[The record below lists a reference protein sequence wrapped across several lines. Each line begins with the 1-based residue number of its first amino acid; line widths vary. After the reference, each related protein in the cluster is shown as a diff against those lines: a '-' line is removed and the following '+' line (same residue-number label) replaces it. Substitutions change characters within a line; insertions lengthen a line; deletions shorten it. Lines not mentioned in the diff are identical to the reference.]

1 MVLYIY
7 KLYIYKGKMHYT
19 PGVESMKLI
28 FTMGRISAE
37 SFFSY
42 CLRSR
47 KIKTEL
53 TTTISGPR
61 KIKTGN
67 QPLPQV
73 PGRLRLTI
81 SHCLRS

>member
-37 SFFSY
+37 SLF
-42 CLRSR
+42 
-47 KIKTEL
+47 
-53 TTTISGPR
+53 
-61 KIKTGN
+61 
-67 QPLPQV
+67 
-73 PGRLRLTI
+73 